1 MKTST
6 KEKPGAAEKWI
17 PYCVVTNRAEV
28 VKTDVLAGYQTA
40 ESKQLSM
47 DVFAETDYTGG
58 LVKPLY
64 APLTMAKLLEINTYH
79 MRACRTKAEDVAGNG
94 WKLVPLIDKPS
105 EEQKEAIEEFIQGQE
120 ESLTETLKKL
130 QLDKELVGYFS
141 MEVAREENAFEGP
154 VNQIKHI
161 PAHTIRIHKE
171 GNKYCQYRNVK
182 KAWFR
187 NFGYEKDIKRADG
200 TEVVKKSLDRKTRGN
215 EIIWNVNYT
224 PRSCF
229 YGIPDITPAIGAITG
244 DISRRDYNIAFFN
257 NYGVPAYMV
266 SISGDFD
273 PGDIDPKTG
282 KTKLVTQIEDKFKEV
297 IKNPQSVMILTIPN
311 SKGMAGGEITIKV
324 EPLSTDIKE
333 ASFRL
338 YRVDNRNEV
347 ITAHAIPPYRMG
359 IYETGSLAGNL
370 GAESTEI
377 YYTSVIK
384 PRQDVYNNIMNHEIL
399 PTLGITD
406 WKWEL
411 NSIDLEDIDK
421 EIDRVVKLIGCA
433 FMTPNE
439 AIEYIGDHFGIKK
452 SEDNPAM
459 DLHYLG
465 GTAIDAGNFIPESEI
480 TGVLQGLKSKLIEV
494 FIEYVRETS
503 TKTTDRDRR
512 ITKAIADLEKDSRKS
527 NEGRKQ
533 ALSKVKGINKTKE

>member
-1 MKTST
+1 MKKSI
-6 KEKPGAAEKWI
+6 KEVPKASDKFI
-17 PYCVVTNRAEV
+17 PYCVVTSRGEA
-28 VKTDVLAGYQTA
+28 VKTDVLEGYRTS
-40 ESKQLSM
+40 ESKQLGM
-47 DVFAETDYTGG
+47 DVFAEEEYAERG

-64 APLTMAKLLEINTYH
+64 APLVMAKLLEINTYH

-94 WKLVPLIDKPS
+94 WKLVPLVEKPS
-105 EEQKEAIEEFIQGQE
+105 EEQKKTIEDFIQGQE
-120 ESLTETLKKL
+120 ETLTETLKKL
-130 QLDKELVGYFS
+130 QLDKELVGYFA
-141 MEVAREENAFEGP
+141 MEVAREENAFDGR

-161 PAHTIRIHKE
+161 PAHTVRIHKE
-171 GNKYCQYRNVK
+171 GNKYCQSRNENK
-182 KAWFR
+182 SWFR
-187 NFGYEKDIKRADG
+187 NFGYEKDIEKEGGKEAD
-200 TEVVKKSLDRKTRGN
+200 KKNLDRKTRGN

-266 SISGDFD
+266 SICGDFD
-273 PGDIDPKTG
+273 PGDVDPETG
-282 KTKLVTQIEDKFKEV
+282 KTKLVQQIEEKFKEV
-297 IKNPQSVMILTIPN
+297 IKNPQSVMILTIP
-311 SKGMAGGEITIKV
+311 KTMGTIGGEVTVKV

-399 PTLGITD
+399 PTLEITD
-406 WKWEL
+406 WKWIL

-421 EIDRVVKLIGCA
+421 EINRVVKLINCGP
-433 FMTPNE
+433 MTPNE
-439 AIEYIGDHFGIKK
+439 AIEYLGDHFGIEK
-452 SEDNPAM
+452 SEDNQAM
-459 DLHYLG
+459 DLHYLN
-465 GTAIDAGNFIPESEI
+465 GTAIDSGNFIPESEI

-494 FIEYVRETS
+494 FIEYVKETS
-503 TKTTDRDRR
+503 TKTIDRDRR

-527 NEGRKQ
+527 DKGRK
-533 ALSKVKGINKTKE
+533 

>member
-1 MKTST
+1 MKKST
-6 KEKPGAAEKWI
+6 KEISKESDKWI

-28 VKTDVLAGYQTA
+28 VKTDVLEGYQTA

-47 DVFAETDYTGG
+47 DVFADTDYSEGG

-64 APLTMAKLLEINTYH
+64 APLIMAKLLEINTYH

-94 WKLVPLIDKPS
+94 WKLVPLVEKPS
-105 EEQKEAIEEFIQGQE
+105 EGQKKEVEDFIQGQE
-120 ESLTETLKKL
+120 ESLTEILKKL

-141 MEVAREENAFEGP
+141 MEVAREENAFEGR
-154 VNQIKHI
+154 VNLIKHI
-161 PAHTIRIHKE
+161 PAHTMRIHKE
-171 GNKYCQYRNVK
+171 GNKYCQSRNSNK
-182 KAWFR
+182 SWFR
-187 NFGYEKDIKRADG
+187 NYGYKMDIKKKG
-200 TEVVKKSLDRKTRGN
+200 GEEVAGKSLDRDTRGN

-266 SISGDFD
+266 SICGDFD
-273 PGDIDPKTG
+273 PGDKDPNTG
-282 KTKLVTQIEDKFKEV
+282 KTKLVTQIEEKFKEV

-311 SKGMAGGEITIKV
+311 TKGMAGGEIIVKV

-406 WKWEL
+406 WKWIL

-421 EIDRVVKLIGCA
+421 EIDRVVKLIGVA
-433 FMTPNE
+433 VMTPNE
-439 AIEYIGDHFGIKK
+439 AIEYVGDHFGLEK

-465 GTAIDAGNFIPESEI
+465 GTAIDSGNFIPESEI
-480 TGVLQGLKSKLIEV
+480 TGILQGLKSKLIEV

-503 TKTTDRDRR
+503 VKTADRDRR

-527 NEGRKQ
+527 NKRGK
-533 ALSKVKGINKTKE
+533 

>member
-1 MKTST
+1 MKKS
-6 KEKPGAAEKWI
+6 KKISVASNKWI

-28 VKTDVLAGYQTA
+28 IRTDVLAGYQTA
-40 ESKQLSM
+40 ESKQLSK
-47 DVFAETDYTGG
+47 DVFADADYTEGS

-64 APLTMAKLLEINTYH
+64 APLTMAKLIEINTYH

-94 WKLVPLIDKPS
+94 WKIVPLVDKPS
-105 EEQKEAIEEFIQGQE
+105 VEQKEIIEEFIKGQE
-120 ESLTETLKKL
+120 EGLEETIKKT

-141 MEVAREENAFEGP
+141 MEVAREENAFDGP
-154 VNQIKHI
+154 VNQIRHI
-161 PAHTIRIHKE
+161 PAHTVRIHKE
-171 GNKYCQYRNVK
+171 GNKFCQARDIK
-182 KAWFR
+182 KKWFR
-187 NFGYEKDIKRADG
+187 LFDYEKDINMADG
-200 TEVVKKSLDRKTRGN
+200 KEEAGKNLDKDSRGN

-266 SISGDFD
+266 SICGDFD
-273 PGDIDPKTG
+273 PGDIDPDTG
-282 KTKLVTQIEDKFKEV
+282 KTELVKNIEDKFKEV
-297 IKNPQSVMILTIPN
+297 IKNPQSVMILTIPK
-311 SKGMAGGEITIKV
+311 SSGTMGGEITVKV

-359 IYETGSLAGNL
+359 IYETGTLAGNL
-370 GAESTEI
+370 GAESTVI

-384 PRQDVYNNIMNHEIL
+384 PRQAVYNNIMNHEIL

-421 EIDRVVKLIGCA
+421 EIDRVVKLISCA
-433 FMTPNE
+433 VMTPNE
-439 AIEYIGDHFGIKK
+439 AIEYVGDHFGIEKCV
-452 SEDNPAM
+452 DNPAM
-459 DLHYLG
+459 DLHYIAG
-465 GTAIDAGNFIPESEI
+465 QAIDAGNFIPESEI
-480 TGVLQGLKSKLIEV
+480 TGVLQGLKSKLIEGL
-494 FIEYVRETS
+494 IDYVNKSSHKTS
-503 TKTTDRDRR
+503 DRDRR
-512 ITKAIADLEKDSRKS
+512 YTKAIADLEKDSRELDKGREQIISEVKS
-527 NEGRKQ
+527 
-533 ALSKVKGINKTKE
+533 INKTKE

>member
-1 MKTST
+1 MAKKSINTAS
-6 KEKPGAAEKWI
+6 KWV
-17 PYCVVTNRAEV
+17 PYFVVTNRAEV
-28 VKTDVLAGYQTA
+28 IKADVLAGYQTA
-40 ESKQLSM
+40 ESKQLSK
-47 DVFAETDYTGG
+47 DVFADTDYSEGQ

-94 WKLVPLIDKPS
+94 WKLVPLIDKPN
-105 EEQKEAIEEFIQGQE
+105 EGQKEDIEEFIKGQE
-120 ESLTETLKKL
+120 EGLEETIKKT
-130 QLDKELVGYFS
+130 QLDKELVGYFAL
-141 MEVAREENAFEGP
+141 EIAREENAFDGP
-154 VNQIKHI
+154 VNQIRHI
-161 PAHTIRIHKE
+161 PAHTMRIHKD
-171 GNKYCQYRNVK
+171 GNKFCQSRNNNK
-182 KAWFR
+182 KWFR
-187 NFGYEKDIKRADG
+187 LFDYQKDINMADG
-200 TEVVKKSLDRKTRGN
+200 KEEKEKSLDKTTRGN

-266 SISGDFD
+266 SICGDFD
-273 PGDIDPKTG
+273 PGDIDPDTG
-282 KTKLVTQIEDKFKEV
+282 KTELVKNIEDKFKEV
-297 IKNPQSVMILTIPN
+297 IKNPQSVMILTIP
-311 SKGMAGGEITIKV
+311 KTAGTMGGEITVKV

-359 IYETGSLAGNL
+359 IYETGTLAGNL
-370 GAESTEI
+370 GAESTVI

-384 PRQDVYNNIMNHEIL
+384 PRQAVYNNIMNQEIL

-433 FMTPNE
+433 VMTPNE
-439 AIEYIGDHFGIKK
+439 AIEYVGDHFGLEIL
-452 SEDNPAM
+452 EDNPAM
-459 DLHYLG
+459 DLHYMSG
-465 GTAIDAGNFIPESEI
+465 QAIDAGNFIPESEI
-480 TGVLQGLKSKLIEV
+480 TGVLQGLKSKLIEGL
-494 FIEYVRETS
+494 IDYVNKSSHKTS
-503 TKTTDRDRR
+503 DRDRR
-512 ITKAIADLEKDSRKS
+512 YTKAIADLEKDSRELNKGREQIIPEVKS
-527 NEGRKQ
+527 
-533 ALSKVKGINKTKE
+533 INKTKE

>member
-1 MKTST
+1 MK
-6 KEKPGAAEKWI
+6 KEQNKVVSKWV

-28 VKTDVLAGYQTA
+28 IKTDVLEGYQTA
-40 ESKQLSM
+40 ESKQLGK
-47 DVFAETDYTGG
+47 DAFADTDYTSDS

-94 WKLVPLIDKPS
+94 WKLTPLVEEPD
-105 EEQKEAIEEFIQGQE
+105 EEQKKIIEDFIEGQE
-120 ESLTETLKKL
+120 ESIEETIKKL

-141 MEVAREENAFEGP
+141 MEVAREFNAFDGK
-154 VNQIKHI
+154 VNMIKHM
-161 PAHTIRIHKE
+161 PAHTVRIHKE
-171 GNKYCQYRNVK
+171 GNKYCQYRNNK
-182 KAWFR
+182 KTWFR
-187 NFGYEKDIKRADG
+187 NYDYKMDIERKTGKEVKGNGLAKD
-200 TEVVKKSLDRKTRGN
+200 TRGN
-215 EIIWNVNYT
+215 EMIWNVKYT

-266 SISGDFD
+266 SICGDFD
-273 PGDIDPKTG
+273 PGEVDPDTG
-282 KTKLVTQIEDKFKEV
+282 KTKLVEQIEEKFKEV
-297 IKNPQSVMILTIPN
+297 IRNPQSVMILTIPRHDQA
-311 SKGMAGGEITIKV
+311 SGGEITIKV

-384 PRQDVYNNIMNHEIL
+384 PQQEVYNNIMNHYVL
-399 PTLGITD
+399 PTLLITD
-406 WKWEL
+406 WKWTL

-421 EIDRVVKLIGCA
+421 EIDRCVKLIGIA
-433 FMTPNE
+433 SMTPNE
-439 AIEYIGDHFGIKK
+439 AIEYLGDHFGLEK

-459 DLHYLG
+459 DMHYMS
-465 GTAIDAGNFIPESEI
+465 GTAIDQGNFIPESEI
-480 TGVLQGLKSKLIEV
+480 TGILQGLKSKLIEV
-494 FIEYVRETS
+494 FIEYVKES
-503 TKTTDRDRR
+503 SVKTADRDRR
-512 ITKAIADLEKDSRKS
+512 ITKAIANLEEDSRKLDK
-527 NEGRKQ
+527 GRK
-533 ALSKVKGINKTKE
+533 